1 MVKKVSTTRLLF
13 KKLIRSTKENWK
25 QFFSVIA
32 ISFLAICLFSGL
44 TSNANNLKERVNN
57 LYNETNFSDIY
68 VTTSSNGDLTPEAIE
83 TITGVKKA
91 EERTYLTVEGNKKSF
106 YLIVENEANTLS
118 TPLVSKGN
126 RGFLLMNS
134 YVSDNNISIGDSFSF
149 TLNNY
154 FKTDSNKELFS
165 LLSSY
170 KKTDKEDVFS
180 NASLDLTTK
189 VTGFMYHSEG
199 VQSSS
204 FSSSIIET
212 NYQVIQDSLMSILNE
227 NYDVDGLNQAIS
239 LLHTL
244 GMTDYT
250 SVSDSL
256 TSLLS
261 KTKNQILVKAE
272 SGTDLDSLNQTIK
285 EKIKND
291 YPSVSLIVSALSSN
305 LPASLAMA
313 QDVDQASKL
322 TYVFPI
328 IFFLVSIL
336 VILTTLSQMIIKER
350 IQIGALKAIG
360 VKKRYIYLHY
370 ISYGFIL
377 CLIGGLLGFFIGPVI
392 IPKVM
397 EIKYNILW
405 DLPVKR
411 ATFFHPLSIVIT
423 LCLLLLAIIVSFLAS
438 HSVISEKPVDTLRA
452 KTKSMKAKPSKP
464 NILTKHLSIPNRLA
478 FRNIFK
484 NKVKSLMVVLGTL
497 GCTALLVCGFGIVD
511 TLEYGIDLTYKEQE
525 VVDINVSLSSYSES
539 DYLSLESFDNVKSVE
554 KVTATTG
561 SLSSS
566 SSLKDLYVYLL
577 ADDSSCFKIDYQ
589 GEGLTIDKTTCDDLG
604 IKEGDTVKLIINGT
618 EYERRVDT
626 VFESCSLKGVFDSY
640 KNYPDLT
647 LNPTNFWVTVKDS
660 SLTQATTKNISNSYS
675 FFSVKSK
682 QDSLD
687 YAHQL
692 LSSITTMTNVVK
704 IFAILLAIVVIY
716 NLASLN
722 INERKRDIA
731 TMKVLG
737 FNFSETTKTLVT
749 EIMIDTIV
757 GALIG
762 LAFGYPLCVLVLAIN
777 KTTLIT
783 FIYHINA
790 LTYFLAFIL
799 SVLTA
804 FIVNFL
810 LCLRIK
816 KIKMVESLKSVE

>member
-44 TSNANNLKERVNN
+44 TSNANNLKERVDN
-57 LYNETNFSDIY
+57 LYSETNFSDIY
-68 VTTSSNGDLTPEAIE
+68 VTTSSNGDLTPEAME
-83 TITGVKKA
+83 TIEGVKTA
-91 EERTYLTVEGNKKSF
+91 EERTYLSVESNKKSF
-106 YLIVENEANTLS
+106 YLIAEDETNTLS
-118 TPLVSKGN
+118 TPLVTEGS

-134 YVSDNNISIGDSFSF
+134 YVSDNSISIGDSFSF

-154 FKTDSNKELFS
+154 FKTDSTKQLFS
-165 LLSSY
+165 ILSSY

-180 NASLDLTTK
+180 NDSLTLTTS
-189 VTGFMYHSEG
+189 VTGVMYHPEG

-212 NYQVIQDSLMSILNE
+212 NYTVIQNALMSLMEE
-227 NYDVDGLNQAIS
+227 NYDVTGLNQAIS
-239 LLHTL
+239 LLHVL
-244 GMTDYT
+244 GQTDYT
-250 SVSDSL
+250 SVTDV
-256 TSLLS
+256 LS
-261 KTKNQILVKAE
+261 NLISSTKNQILVKAND
-272 SGTDLDSLNQTIK
+272 GVDLDTLNQTIK
-285 EKIKND
+285 EKIKDD
-291 YPSVSLIVSALSSN
+291 YPSVRLIVSALSSN

-322 TYVFPI
+322 TYVFPV

-360 VKKRYIYLHY
+360 VKKGYIYLHY

-405 DLPVKR
+405 DLPTR
-411 ATFFHPLSIVIT
+411 TATFFHPMSIVIT
-423 LCLLLLAIIVSFLAS
+423 LSLLLLAIIVSFLAS

-452 KTKSMKAKPSKP
+452 KAKMTKAKPSKP
-464 NILTKHLSIPNRLA
+464 NFFTKHLSIPNRLA

-484 NKVKSLMVVLGTL
+484 NKVKSLMVVLGTM

-511 TLEYGIDLTYKEQE
+511 TLEYGIDLTYQEQE
-525 VVDINVSLSSYSES
+525 VVDINVSLASYSED
-539 DYLSLESFDNVKSVE
+539 DYLSLESFDNVKKVE
-554 KVTATTG
+554 KVTTAAG

-566 SSLKDLYVYLL
+566 TSLKDLYVYLL
-577 ADDSSCFKIDYQ
+577 DDDSSCFKIDYQ
-589 GEGLTIDKTTCDDLG
+589 GDGLTIDKTTCDDLG

-647 LNPTNFWVTVKDS
+647 LDPTNYWITCLDS
-660 SLTQATTKNISNSYS
+660 SLTETTTKNIISSYS

-687 YAHQL
+687 YAHEL

-704 IFAILLAIVVIY
+704 IFAILLAVVVIY

-737 FNFSETTKTLVT
+737 FNFAEITKTLVT
-749 EIMIDTIV
+749 EIMIDTII

-799 SVLTA
+799 SILTA
-804 FIVNFL
+804 FVVNFL